1 MWEQTNES
9 NRFNLYYFA
18 LDSKVRRESSLFIL
32 GVFNLNTWKVFAED
46 WKLLRLD
53 AGILRRQNSITKPV
67 SPICTTWEQN
77 SVLIDVVFRTQ
88 HYPLGLFFFFK
99 VV

>member
-1 MWEQTNES
+1 MKATGLIYIILHWIQKWEE
-9 NRFNLYYFA
+9 
-18 LDSKVRRESSLFIL
+18 KVLFLFLEIGL
-32 GVFNLNTWKVFAED
+32 EIQAED

-77 SVLIDVVFRTQ
+77 SVLIDAVFRTQ
-88 HYPLGLFFFFK
+88 HYPLGLFFFFF
-99 VV
+99 

>member
-32 GVFNLNTWKVFAED
+32 GD
-46 WKLLRLD
+46 WIGDPSR
-53 AGILRRQNSITKPV
+53 
-67 SPICTTWEQN
+67 
-77 SVLIDVVFRTQ
+77 
-88 HYPLGLFFFFK
+88 GLEA
-99 VV
+99 VEA